1 MRLLS
6 TKDLQLRCVSH
17 NAINPYT
24 ILSHTW
30 GNEEVTHQEMLN
42 PTDEVRSR
50 AGFRKILRCAEI
62 SREMGYDYTWI
73 DTCCIDKTSSAE
85 LSEAI
90 NSMFTWYRDSG
101 ICLAHLEDFHGDHI
115 SQATAENRWFTR
127 GWTLQ
132 ELIAPEKVY
141 FYSASWSEIGRK
153 PNNILD
159 LLRITQIDAAVLD
172 MGELDNI
179 SVAEKM
185 RWLAR
190 RNTTKPEDM
199 AYCMLGIFNVNIP
212 LIYGEGEKAFK
223 RLQEEI
229 MRSSDDV
236 SILLWKAQ
244 ESNSFTYRGAL
255 ARNAIKFAQ
264 STAPSTPLYLLDEP
278 FSLTNKGLRITAK
291 LSKLN
296 DVLASPN
303 SLIPDPKHIENDV
316 YRDSLFCLSFCQKKL
331 QTILPIST
339 ANTIILRKLTS
350 KQNHYTRAYPGSLF
364 TLFPNGAL
372 KQARKDVQEETFLI
386 MDRLPL
392 SDYNTA
398 LACKRFAVT
407 VRKGLTFL
415 NGNSPTQKLRVFEP
429 DEIASPSHSVKEA
442 HFLEAVYG
450 ASCFPSL
457 SSANQP
463 KYLVL
468 RQMVASDWAEEMFT
482 SSSTEGKLMKV

>member
-1 MRLLS
+1 MR
-6 TKDLQLRCVSH
+6 
-17 NAINPYT
+17 
-24 ILSHTW
+24 
-30 GNEEVTHQEMLN
+30 
-42 PTDEVRSR
+42 
-50 AGFRKILRCAEI
+50 
-62 SREMGYDYTWI
+62 YDYTWI

-90 NSMFTWYRDSG
+90 NPMFTWYRDSG

-255 ARNAIKFAQ
+255 ARNAIEFAQ
-264 STAPSTPLYLLDEP
+264 STAS
-278 FSLTNKGLRITAK
+278 R
-291 LSKLN
+291 
-296 DVLASPN
+296 
-303 SLIPDPKHIENDV
+303 
-316 YRDSLFCLSFCQKKL
+316 
-331 QTILPIST
+331 
-339 ANTIILRKLTS
+339 
-350 KQNHYTRAYPGSLF
+350 
-364 TLFPNGAL
+364 
-372 KQARKDVQEETFLI
+372 
-386 MDRLPL
+386 
-392 SDYNTA
+392 
-398 LACKRFAVT
+398 
-407 VRKGLTFL
+407 
-415 NGNSPTQKLRVFEP
+415 
-429 DEIASPSHSVKEA
+429 
-442 HFLEAVYG
+442 
-450 ASCFPSL
+450 
-457 SSANQP
+457 
-463 KYLVL
+463 
-468 RQMVASDWAEEMFT
+468 ASDHSKIVQIERRPGITQQLNTGSQAYR
-482 SSSTEGKLMKV
+482 K